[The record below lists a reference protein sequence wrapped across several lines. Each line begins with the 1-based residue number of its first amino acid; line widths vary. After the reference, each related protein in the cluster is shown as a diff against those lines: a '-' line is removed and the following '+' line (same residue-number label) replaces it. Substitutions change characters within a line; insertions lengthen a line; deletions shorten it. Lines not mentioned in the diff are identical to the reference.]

1 MPRSPLSTVVVIAD
15 KVRAFHIGAAD
26 SLVKPVSPAM
36 FSGQMLLLRR
46 AGHIARNLSVR

>member
-1 MPRSPLSTVVVIAD
+1 MPKSPLSTVVVIAD
-15 KVRAFHIGAAD
+15 QARACHIGAAD
-26 SLVKPVSPAM
+26 YLVNPVSPAM